1 MLVPAMAFAW
11 WLVSFPSASTAAV
24 AAHEPTAAAAAHAQA
39 APGAQAPRASEA
51 RRDVQGSAQDGRRV
65 ALKVV
70 TPEIVNAAEHYL
82 GVVMKQHA
90 PIGTEQEITLDGRRY
105 VLRLEWH
112 YHPPGFVG
120 APNGWHHGIT
130 VYEVR

>member
-11 WLVSFPSASTAAV
+11 WLVSFPSPSAAL
-24 AAHEPTAAAAAHAQA
+24 AAHEPTAALAAHVQA
-39 APGAQAPRASEA
+39 APVTPAPRASE
-51 RRDVQGSAQDGRRV
+51 VQGSSQGGQRV
-65 ALKVV
+65 MLKVV
-70 TPEIVNAAEHYL
+70 TPEIVSAAEHYL
-82 GVVMKQHA
+82 GIVMKQHA
-90 PIGTEQEITLDGRRY
+90 PIGTEEEITLDGRRY